1 MKPVTASL
9 SSAASKRL
17 LQYGLGIGAAAAA
30 GAPAAGHAQANNPN
44 VVYTNAGNFTAT
56 TIYFDLNAAPG
67 GTTVSS
73 TNFAGADFRLYEN
86 GINAGTKPRVGAYG
100 ANQTNQ
106 IVAAARG
113 TAGRS
118 YAVALSNG
126 ATIGSLQNFVT
137 NPYLDNTGLGSNYST
152 PGQGQGDFKAGTS
165 GYIGLKL
172 QPSGSAN
179 AFYGWAYL
187 TFNGTGNA
195 AGEFTLR
202 DFAYDTVANEAIPA
216 GQVPEPSSAL
226 LLAAV
231 GTRRTGNS
239 STRCSTGANCRR
251 WHGSLRAA
259 FPATSPASSP
269 CSRRCSGRASPRAS
283 GRAITAS
290 MGSRK
295 LMARRG

>member
-1 MKPVTASL
+1 MKSGTVTSPL
-9 SSAASKRL
+9 SSVASKRL
-17 LQYGLGIGAAAAA
+17 LQYGLGIGAAAA
-30 GAPAAGHAQANNPN
+30 GVPVAGHAQANNPN
-44 VVYTNAGNFTAT
+44 VVYTNAGDLTAT

-106 IVAAARG
+106 IVAATRG
-113 TAGRS
+113 TLNRS

-137 NPYLDNTGLGSNYST
+137 NPYLDNTGLGSNYSA
-152 PGQGQGDFKAGTS
+152 PGQSQGDFKVGTT

-172 QPSGSAN
+172 QPSGSTD

-187 TFNGTGNA
+187 TFNGTGNT
-195 AGEFTLR
+195 AGEFTLHG
-202 DFAYDTVANEAIPA
+202 FAYDTVANEAILA

-226 LLAAV
+226 LLA
-231 GTRRTGNS
+231 
-239 STRCSTGANCRR
+239 TGA
-251 WHGSLRAA
+251 GGVVALRAL
-259 FPATSPASSP
+259 
-269 CSRRCSGRASPRAS
+269 RRKQKEAADSADNA
-283 GRAITAS
+283 A
-290 MGSRK
+290 
-295 LMARRG
+295 